1 MFILKGYY
9 FNRSDKWHFIIGS
22 SNWTSN
28 ALSINTELNIL
39 ISENDNSHITLD
51 LINEFNHQWNKA
63 VLLNSNFIEKYSVQY
78 SRAKRLYGQS
88 SLNQIIPDELNP
100 NKMQIDALVSLEKI
114 RKTGSK
120 KSLIISATGTGKT
133 FLSAF
138 DAKAFNSKKLLFV
151 VHREN
156 IAKKSKK
163 SFEMIFG
170 NTRTYGMYTGN
181 EKQCESDF
189 IFSTVQTL
197 SRPQNLKVFDK
208 EHFDYIIVDE
218 SHRASANTY
227 ESFLSYFKPVF
238 LLGMTATPER
248 TDGVD
253 IFEKFDHNVAYEIR
267 LQQAL
272 EEDILC
278 PFHYFGVADITLEG
292 KLLEEVADFNN
303 LTTNERVDR
312 IIEKSKFF
320 GCYDNKIRSLV
331 FCSKVDEAIKLSE
344 CFNIKG
350 YKAIALTGK
359 SSEEEREQAIIKLET
374 DDTSKKIDYIFT
386 FDIFNEGVDIPKV
399 NQIIMLRPTQSAIVF
414 VQQLGRGLRKVDG
427 EDKYLTVIDFIGN
440 YQNNYLIPVAL
451 YGDNSY
457 DKDRMRRLMVGEN
470 EGVPGTSTVSFDRVA
485 KERIFNS
492 INTANTQQLNLLKQD
507 YFLLKQQ
514 IGRIPLMMDFWTRG
528 ARDPKAFID
537 KKKSHY
543 NFIQYCEGFMEPE
556 LNSEELKIIEY
567 YSRYVLD
574 SSRSEEA
581 VILGQLIKHKKQ
593 TIDELLR
600 VYERKIGVG
609 TELEHINS
617 AINCLNLEFLRPA
630 SKEDVN
636 YIAMLKGSLITLE
649 NNKLGMAGKLLDYL
663 KNPHF
668 KKYIL
673 DLIKYSKSKFKYDL
687 NSDQIVGGFVRYR
700 KYSRSN
706 VLRILGWRKD
716 QPPLNIGGYVI
727 SESKTKCPIFV
738 TYHKDDE
745 ISESIKYEDR
755 FMNKSQMEWYTKSR
769 RTFESSDVRF
779 FRKAS
784 KSHFIP
790 LFVNKD
796 NDEGK
801 EFYFMGSVNPAPETF
816 TEKMMPSDDP
826 NMSIPVV
833 TMVLNLDCPVEDGLY
848 DYLHE
853 KNVD

>member
-1 MFILKGYY
+1 MTPL
-9 FNRSDKWHFIIGS
+9 
-22 SNWTSN
+22 
-28 ALSINTELNIL
+28 
-39 ISENDNSHITLD
+39 EN
-51 LINEFNHQWNKA
+51 F
-63 VLLNSNFIEKYSVQY
+63 VQ
-78 SRAKRLYGQS
+78 K
-88 SLNQIIPDELNP
+88 
-100 NKMQIDALVSLEKI
+100 
-114 RKTGSK
+114 
-120 KSLIISATGTGKT
+120 
-133 FLSAF
+133 
-138 DAKAFNSKKLLFV
+138 
-151 VHREN
+151 
-156 IAKKSKK
+156 
-163 SFEMIFG
+163 
-170 NTRTYGMYTGN
+170 
-181 EKQCESDF
+181 
-189 IFSTVQTL
+189 L
-197 SRPQNLKVFDK
+197 SRPQNLKEFDK

-218 SHRASANTY
+218 SHRAAANTY
-227 ESFLSYFKPVF
+227 ESFLSYFKPSF

-292 KLLEEVADFNN
+292 ELLDEDTNFNN
-303 LTTNERVDR
+303 LTTNERVGR
-312 IIEKSKFF
+312 IIEKSNFF

-344 CFNIKG
+344 SFNLKG

-359 SSEEEREQAIIKLET
+359 SSEEEREQAIIKLES
-374 DDTSKKIDYIFT
+374 DDPSQKIDYIFT
-386 FDIFNEGVDIPKV
+386 YDIFNEGVDIPKV

-457 DKDRMRRLMVGEN
+457 DKDRIRRLMVGEN
-470 EGVPGTSTVSFDRVA
+470 EGVPGTSTVSFDRIA
-485 KERIFNS
+485 KEKIFKS
-492 INTANTQQLNLLKQD
+492 INNANTQHINQLKHD

-528 ARDPKAFID
+528 ARDPKAFINR
-537 KKKSHY
+537 KNSHY
-543 NFIQYCEGFMEPE
+543 NFIQYCEGSMEAE
-556 LNSEELKIIEY
+556 LNSEELKLIEY

-581 VILGQLIKHKKQ
+581 VILEQLIKHKKQ
-593 TIDELLR
+593 TIEELLK
-600 VYERKIGVG
+600 VYEQEIGVA
-609 TELEHINS
+609 TELEHVKS
-617 AINCLNLEFLRPA
+617 AINCLNLEFFRPT
-630 SKEDVN
+630 SKEDKKK
-636 YIAMLKGSLITLE
+636 YIPMLKGTLIKLNNNELE
-649 NNKLGMAGKLLDYL
+649 MSGKLLDYL
-663 KNPHF
+663 EKPQF

-673 DLIKYSKSKFKYDL
+673 DLIDYAKSKFKYDL
-687 NSDQIVGGFVRYR
+687 NSDQVMGGFVRYR

-706 VLRILGWRKD
+706 VLRILGWGKD

-727 SESKTKCPIFV
+727 SDCKTRCPIFV

-745 ISESIKYEDR
+745 ISESIKYEDQ
-755 FMNKSQMEWYTKSR
+755 FLNKSQMEWYTKSR
-769 RTFESSDVRF
+769 RTFESSDVKF
-779 FRKAS
+779 FREAT

-801 EFYFMGSVNPAPETF
+801 EFYFMGSVSPAPETF
-816 TEKMMPSDDP
+816 IEKMMPSDDP
-826 NMSIPVV
+826 NVSISVV
-833 TMVLNLDCPVEDGLY
+833 TMILNLDFPVEDGLY